1 MNTPQNGLRVA
12 GTIFGLVSLGHL
24 LRMLL
29 RFQFLIG
36 SHHVPMWMNALAFLV
51 TAALAW
57 WLWQLSLPAK
67 VAPAAKEAPPPAAA
81 NPA

>member
-29 RFQFLIG
+29 HFQLLIG
-36 SHHVPMWMNALAFLV
+36 SHPVPLWMNALAFLV
-51 TAALAW
+51 TGALAW
-57 WLWQLSLPAK
+57 WFWQLSLPAK
-67 VAPAAKEAPPPAAA
+67 VAPPAPATPA
-81 NPA
+81 